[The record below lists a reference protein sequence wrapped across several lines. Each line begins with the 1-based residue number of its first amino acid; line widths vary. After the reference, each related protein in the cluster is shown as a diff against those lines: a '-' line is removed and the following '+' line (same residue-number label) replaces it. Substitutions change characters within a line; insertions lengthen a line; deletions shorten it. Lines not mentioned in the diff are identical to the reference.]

1 MVDSENKIDGI
12 ESRLAGIEGLL
23 RDHLSA
29 LKAPAGSASVT
40 GSTVKAALRSQSQD
54 VVIEEA
60 PGDRAPFSGFTGPSA
75 DSIQA
80 KEIVEQTIGGNAVV
94 LQDEKFKGALQSL
107 EQIVGRMKAD
117 ATEPS
122 LKSLDVP
129 NQSVPAEPVLPRW
142 EEILPLLQRAQGN
155 SDLVQIPTIS
165 LLITCGSTTGNGV
178 HAQYSDSRD
187 R

>member
-1 MVDSENKIDGI
+1 V
-12 ESRLAGIEGLL
+12 L
-23 RDHLSA
+23 
-29 LKAPAGSASVT
+29 
-40 GSTVKAALRSQSQD
+40 
-54 VVIEEA
+54 EEA
-60 PGDRAPFSGFTGPSA
+60 PGDRAPFSGLTGPSA

-129 NQSVPAEPVLPRW
+129 NQSVPAEPILPRW
-142 EEILPLLQRAQGN
+142 EEILPLLQRAQGDKSCTDPRDIIADN
-155 SDLVQIPTIS
+155 MSQYNWPRCSCSAFRQLEFLSFHRSAACFSIIRRPLP
-165 LLITCGSTTGNGV
+165 LLAGYLYIVACTGWLP
-178 HAQYSDSRD
+178 SFLP
-187 R
+187 